1 MSGQNAAHQTSG
13 QASSASAAAQP
24 WRLMGFSFM
33 IPSLLLLTAFFI
45 VPLVFVGEMSFREGR
60 LPPPGGGLWQN
71 YERLF
76 FDSFYLGVIGETM
89 LLSVVV
95 TVICILVGYPVAY
108 FMVRH
113 AGAKLY
119 NVIIFLLIA
128 PLLTPIIMRTFG
140 WQVLLARRGLVNE
153 WLQALDLVSKPLALL
168 NSPVAVVLGLVHVLA
183 PFMILS
189 IAAVLAGID
198 RRLEESARML
208 GAGRGMSFLK
218 ITLPLS
224 MDGLGTGAILVF
236 MLANGSFV
244 TLLLLGGGSLQ
255 TLPLLIYQ
263 QFNTTRDLP
272 FAAAM
277 SNALL
282 LIAVVCLFFQLRLI
296 RKKGV

>member
-1 MSGQNAAHQTSG
+1 
-13 QASSASAAAQP
+13 
-24 WRLMGFSFM
+24 MGVSFI
-33 IPSLLLLTAFFI
+33 IPSLLLLGAFFI
-45 VPLVFVGEMSFREGR
+45 APLWFVTKMSLREGL

-76 FDSFYLGVIGETM
+76 LDSFYLGVIGETI
-89 LLSVVV
+89 LLSLVV
-95 TVICILVGYPVAY
+95 TLACVLIGYPVAY

-113 AGAKLY
+113 ANKNLY
-119 NVIIFLLIA
+119 NLIIFLLIA

-153 WLQALDLVSKPLALL
+153 WLLSLDLISKPLALL
-168 NSPVAVVLGLVHVLA
+168 NSPFAVVLGLVHVLA

-189 IAAVLAGID
+189 VASVLTGID
-198 RRLEESARML
+198 RRLEESARLL
-208 GAGRGMSFLK
+208 GAGKGMTFLK

-224 MDGLGTGAILVF
+224 LDGLGTGAILVF

-282 LIAVVCLFFQLRLI
+282 VLAFACLFFQLRLI
-296 RKKGV
+296 RRRGV

>member
-1 MSGQNAAHQTSG
+1 MSGQNAELETM
-13 QASSASAAAQP
+13 ASAKGARTAVRP
-24 WRLMGFSFM
+24 WRLMGFGF
-33 IPSLLLLTAFFI
+33 IVPSLLLLAAFFI
-45 VPLVFVGEMSFREGR
+45 APLWFVGEMSLREGR
-60 LPPPGGGLWQN
+60 LPPPDGGLWQN

-76 FDSFYLGVIGETM
+76 LDSFYFGVIGETVV
-89 LLSVVV
+89 LSLVV
-95 TVICILVGYPVAY
+95 TLICVLMGYPVAY

-113 AGAKLY
+113 ASARLY
-119 NVIIFLLIA
+119 NLIIFLLIA

-153 WLQALDLVSKPLALL
+153 GLMSMELISRPLPLL
-168 NSPVAVVLGLVHVLA
+168 NSPVAVVLGLVHVLV

-189 IAAVLAGID
+189 VASVLSGID

-208 GAGRGMSFLK
+208 GASRGKTFLK
-218 ITLPLS
+218 VTLPLS

-277 SNALL
+277 SIVLLVLAL
-282 LIAVVCLFFQLRLI
+282 VCLFFQLRLI
-296 RKKGV
+296 RRKGA

>member
-1 MSGQNAAHQTSG
+1 M
-13 QASSASAAAQP
+13 
-24 WRLMGFSFM
+24 
-33 IPSLLLLTAFFI
+33 
-45 VPLVFVGEMSFREGR
+45 
-60 LPPPGGGLWQN
+60 
-71 YERLF
+71 
-76 FDSFYLGVIGETM
+76 
-89 LLSVVV
+89 
-95 TVICILVGYPVAY
+95 AY

-113 AGAKLY
+113 TDGKLY
-119 NVIIFLLIA
+119 NLIIFMLIA

-140 WQVLLARRGLVNE
+140 WQVLLARRGLIND
-153 WLQALDLVSKPLALL
+153 WLISLDFVSKPLALL
-168 NSPVAVVLGLVHVLA
+168 NSAIAVVLGLVHVLA

-189 IAAVLAGID
+189 IASVLAGID
-198 RRLEESARML
+198 RRLEESARVL
-208 GAGRGMSFLK
+208 GASKIKTFMK

-224 MDGLGTGAILVF
+224 IDGLGTGAILVF

-282 LIAVVCLFFQLRLI
+282 VLAVMCLFFQLRLI
-296 RKKGV
+296 RRKGL

>member
-1 MSGQNAAHQTSG
+1 MGRQIAQEAGPASVSGPGTVVR
-13 QASSASAAAQP
+13 P
-24 WRLMGFSFM
+24 WRLMGFSFI
-33 IPSLLLLTAFFI
+33 IPSLLLLAAFFI
-45 VPLVFVGEMSFREGR
+45 APLWFVGEMSLREGR
-60 LPPPGGGLWQN
+60 LPPPGGGLLQN
-71 YERLF
+71 YERLLL
-76 FDSFYLGVIGETM
+76 DGFYLGVILETVI
-89 LLSVVV
+89 LSLVV
-95 TVICILVGYPVAY
+95 TLTCILMGYPVAY

-113 AGAKLY
+113 ASGGLY
-119 NVIIFLLIA
+119 NLIIFLLIA

-153 WLQALDLVSKPLALL
+153 WLLSLDLISKPLALL
-168 NSPVAVVLGLVHVLA
+168 NSPIAVVLGLVHVLA

-189 IAAVLAGID
+189 VASVLAGID

-208 GAGRGMSFLK
+208 GASKARTFLK

-277 SNALL
+277 SNVLL
-282 LIAVVCLFFQLRLI
+282 LLALVCLFFQLRLI
-296 RKKGV
+296 RRKGV

>member
-1 MSGQNAAHQTSG
+1 MSGQNTMG
-13 QASSASAAAQP
+13 QLADSASGARTAVRP
-24 WRLMGFSFM
+24 WQLMGFSFM
-33 IPSLLLLTAFFI
+33 IPSLLLLAAFFI
-45 VPLVFVGEMSFREGR
+45 APLWFVGEMSLREGR

-76 FDSFYLGVIGETM
+76 FDSFYLGVIGETVM
-89 LLSVVV
+89 LSLVV
-95 TVICILVGYPVAY
+95 TLTCTLLGYPVAY

-113 AGAKLY
+113 AGGKLY
-119 NVIIFLLIA
+119 NLIIFLLIA

-140 WQVLLARRGLVNE
+140 WQVLLAKRGLVNE
-153 WLQALDLVSKPLALL
+153 WLLSLDLISKPLHLL
-168 NSPVAVVLGLVHVLA
+168 NSPIAVVLGLVHVLA

-189 IAAVLAGID
+189 VASVLAGID

-208 GAGRGMSFLK
+208 GAGKRKTFLE

-282 LIAVVCLFFQLRLI
+282 LIAFVCLFFQLRLI
-296 RKKGV
+296 RRKGV

>member
-1 MSGQNAAHQTSG
+1 MTEQAAEYQT
-13 QASSASAAAQP
+13 AAPQPGARAAVRP
-24 WRLMGFSFM
+24 WRLMGFAFI
-33 IPSLLLLTAFFI
+33 IPSLLFLAAFFI
-45 VPLVFVGEMSFREGR
+45 APLWFVGEMSLREGR

-76 FDSFYLGVIGETM
+76 FDSFYLGVIGETVA
-89 LLSVVV
+89 LSLVV
-95 TVICILVGYPVAY
+95 TLACIVLGYPVAY

-113 AGAKLY
+113 AGDKLY
-119 NVIIFLLIA
+119 NLIVFLLIA

-140 WQVLLARRGLVNE
+140 WQVLLARRGLVND
-153 WLQALDLVSKPLALL
+153 WLMSLDIISKPLALL
-168 NSPVAVVLGLVHVLA
+168 NSPVAVVLGLIHVLA

-189 IAAVLAGID
+189 VASVLAGID

-208 GAGRGMSFLK
+208 GAGKGKTFLK

-277 SNALL
+277 SIALL
-282 LIAVVCLFFQLRLI
+282 ALALACLYLQMRVI
-296 RKKGV
+296 RRKGV

>member
-1 MSGQNAAHQTSG
+1 MSE
-13 QASSASAAAQP
+13 QAVSAPLAGATRDARFSARP
-24 WRLMGFSFM
+24 WNLVGF
-33 IPSLLLLTAFFI
+33 PVLVPALLLLAAFF
-45 VPLVFVGEMSFREGR
+45 VAPLWFVGEMSLREGR
-60 LPPPGGGLWQN
+60 LAPPDSGIWQN
-71 YERLF
+71 YARLF
-76 FDSFYLGVIGETM
+76 LDGFYLGVIGETL

-95 TVICILVGYPVAY
+95 TVVCILMGYPVAY
-108 FMVRH
+108 YMVRY
-113 AGAKLY
+113 ASSATY
-119 NVIIFLLIA
+119 NVIVFLLIA

-153 WLQALDLVSKPLALL
+153 WLMSLDLISKPLPLL

-183 PFMILS
+183 PFMVLS
-189 IAAVLAGID
+189 IASVLAGID
-198 RRLEESARML
+198 RRLEESARIL
-208 GAGRGMSFLK
+208 GAGKSTTFLK
-218 ITLPLS
+218 VTLPLS

-277 SNALL
+277 SNVLL
-282 LIAVVCLFFQLRLI
+282 LLAVACLFFQLRLI
-296 RKKGV
+296 RRKGV

>member
-1 MSGQNAAHQTSG
+1 MSGQNAEPKMM
-13 QASSASAAAQP
+13 ASAPEAHAAVRP
-24 WRLMGFSFM
+24 WRLMGFSFI
-33 IPSLLLLTAFFI
+33 IPSLLLLAAFF
-45 VPLVFVGEMSFREGR
+45 VAPLWFVGEMSLREGR

-71 YERLF
+71 YERLL
-76 FDSFYLGVIGETM
+76 FDSFYLGVIGETVM
-89 LLSVVV
+89 LSLVV
-95 TVICILVGYPVAY
+95 TLTCILMGYPVAY

-113 AGAKLY
+113 AAGNLY
-119 NVIIFLLIA
+119 NLIIFLLIA

-153 WLQALDLVSKPLALL
+153 WLLSLDLISKPLALL
-168 NSPVAVVLGLVHVLA
+168 NSPIAVVLGLVHVLA

-189 IAAVLAGID
+189 VASVLAGID

-208 GAGRGMSFLK
+208 GAGKGKTFLK

-282 LIAVVCLFFQLRLI
+282 ALALVCLFFQLRLI
-296 RKKGV
+296 RRKGV